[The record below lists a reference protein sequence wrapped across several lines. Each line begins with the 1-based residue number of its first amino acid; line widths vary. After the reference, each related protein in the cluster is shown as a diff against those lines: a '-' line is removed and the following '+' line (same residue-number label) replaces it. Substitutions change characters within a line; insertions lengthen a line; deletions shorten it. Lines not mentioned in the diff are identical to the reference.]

1 MCVCARV
8 CACNYGWFP
17 LSHFHHF
24 KWKYCVWLS
33 SLYPRWW
40 FHGLAQRP
48 RDPGS
53 IARVRPTWVPAPRPP
68 IPGAC
73 ACGGCFPSVK
83 LYRLCCI
90 FLLFLVQLKF
100 PEGRAKNE
108 ATGQRIPWLFTP
120 ERSVLYFW
128 KFETQLGTKAMRE
141 EGELGAGGR
150 GRGRDLSLPTPDA
163 VLLTGHP
170 PLPWGR
176 LLCSGSRAER
186 AAPCPMR
193 SSLYDTV

>member
-1 MCVCARV
+1 M
-8 CACNYGWFP
+8 
-17 LSHFHHF
+17 
-24 KWKYCVWLS
+24 
-33 SLYPRWW
+33 
-40 FHGLAQRP
+40 
-48 RDPGS
+48 
-53 IARVRPTWVPAPRPP
+53 PAPRPP

-120 ERSVLYFW
+120 ERPVLYFW

-150 GRGRDLSLPTPDA
+150 GRAGPFPPHPGRCPSHWTPTPALGATA
-163 VLLTGHP
+163 VQWVTG
-170 PLPWGR
+170 R
-176 LLCSGSRAER
+176 E
-186 AAPCPMR
+186 
-193 SSLYDTV
+193 SSSMSHALKFV

>member
-1 MCVCARV
+1 MAVV
-8 CACNYGWFP
+8 
-17 LSHFHHF
+17 S
-24 KWKYCVWLS
+24 LS
-33 SLYPRWW
+33 SVVVPW
-40 FHGLAQRP
+40 
-48 RDPGS
+48 PGT
-53 IARVRPTWVPAPRPP
+53 AAPRPRKHSEGQAHVGAGSAAP

-108 ATGQRIPWLFTP
+108 ATGQRIPRLFTP
-120 ERSVLYFW
+120 ERPVLYFW

-150 GRGRDLSLPTPDA
+150 GRAGPFPPHPGRCPSHWTPTPALGATA
-163 VLLTGHP
+163 VQWVTG
-170 PLPWGR
+170 R
-176 LLCSGSRAER
+176 E
-186 AAPCPMR
+186 
-193 SSLYDTV
+193 SSSMSHELKFV